1 MNLQRREQ
9 AWRWCVVVLLT
20 LSAAGAASGQSL
32 LISDN
37 DTEGPA
43 LRAAFV
49 PVVAQVRDS
58 VVTVLVEG
66 RQVAL
71 GTAIDADGGVVT
83 KASEVAGHEA
93 LRCRLPDGRVVDAVP
108 LAVDRS
114 SDIALL
120 QLDAEGLTPVQWAG
134 AAELTLGQ
142 WVVTPGAEELPAAVG
157 VLSALPRKV
166 AGVRLGVQLFDSGGR
181 GVFVQNTL
189 PGMGAAVAGV
199 EPGDRLVSVAGEP
212 IEKFNDVLSVVEGLN
227 AGDRVAL
234 VVERRDEF
242 VALEVELRL
251 RPLDP
256 TNRADSMNTA
266 GNELSQR
273 RDGFERVFQHDAT
286 INPGECGGP
295 VVDLDGHVIG
305 LNIARA
311 GRVEAYAI
319 TADEAR
325 EVVER
330 LQSETR
336 VRQDAQPPAR

>member
-1 MNLQRREQ
+1 MKIAGFKASN
-9 AWRWCVVVLLT
+9 VFLLVM
-20 LSAAGAASGQSL
+20 LLSSVPSAAQSL
-32 LISDN
+32 LVSDN

-49 PVVAQVRDS
+49 PVVAEVRDS
-58 VVTVLVEG
+58 VITVLADG
-66 RQVAL
+66 KQVAL
-71 GTAIDADGGVVT
+71 GAVVDADGGAVT
-83 KASEVAGHEA
+83 KASEVAGYET
-93 LRCRLPDGRVVDAVP
+93 LRCRLPDGRTVDAVP

-120 QLDAEGLTPVQWAG
+120 QLDAEGLTPVRWAD
-134 AAELTLGQ
+134 AAEMTLGQ
-142 WVVTPGAEELPAAVG
+142 WVVTPGRDELPVAVG

-181 GVFVQNTL
+181 GVYVESTL
-189 PGMGAAVAGV
+189 PGMGAAAAGV
-199 EPGDRLVSVAGEP
+199 ERGDRLVSLAGKP
-212 IEKFNDVLSVVEGLN
+212 IEEFNDVLEGVAELN

-234 VVERRDEF
+234 VVERREEM

-286 INPGECGGP
+286 IDPGECGGP
-295 VVDLDGHVIG
+295 LVDLDGRVIG

-319 TADEAR
+319 AAADVQA
-325 EVVER
+325 VVKR
-330 LQSETR
+330 LQNETR
-336 VRQDAQPPAR
+336 VRQDAEPVTR